1 MATQQTAAQAG
12 VEDFTRVL
20 LKALSQS
27 PLPATAKEILKSLPK
42 PYQPPPK
49 QRDAGLEELATR
61 LEELVTSGQ
70 AHRYAPKGKTPLP
83 RYWAQSVEGFA
94 RGLDLA
100 DLLGQPRTAADFEKR
115 LTARMKGFSAAEV
128 KQVSDLLLAER
139 RVYVW
144 PKHGKTKERV
154 GLTPPDAQDYL
165 DDLKKPLKTLQTTVN
180 KLVTQLAGAGVAQ
193 GQVLE
198 AVRRLLDEELGLPA
212 AAIEA
217 AITQTPTPPPSMN
230 EAELERLVVE
240 RIKLI
245 EPAAVTGALVS
256 LRDLRGSLAA
266 VLPGKEEFDR
276 ALLRLA
282 RAYRVDL
289 QRHNFPASL
298 GDAERQALVAD
309 EFGNFYIGV
318 SLR

>member
-27 PLPATAKEILKSLPK
+27 PLPATAKDILKALPK

-49 QRDAGLEELATR
+49 QRDARLEELAAR
-61 LEELVTSGQ
+61 LEELVASGQ

-100 DLLGQPRTAADFEKR
+100 DLLGQPRTAADFKKA
-115 LTARMKGFSAAEV
+115 LKARTGFSEAES
-128 KQVSDLLLAER
+128 KQVFDLLLAER

-165 DDLKKPLKTLQTTVN
+165 DDLKKPLKTLQTAVN

-193 GQVLE
+193 GQVLD

-212 AAIEA
+212 TASTAAVTQA
-217 AITQTPTPPPSMN
+217 QTPTPPMN
-230 EAELERLVVE
+230 EAELERLIVE

-256 LRDLRGSLAA
+256 LRDLRGSLADL
-266 VLPGKEEFDR
+266 LPGKEEFDR